1 MLLYIEQLDFP
12 WCIKKESI
20 PSNMRKKRK
29 EKSPHYSVL
38 FIVCVALAA
47 VNLKQ
52 KLESFIMPNLERNP
66 EMCQMNTNTYV
77 LQAKKIVS
85 LKTSCKTMGK

>member
-1 MLLYIEQLDFP
+1 MLLYIEQFVFLDALKRKAFRQI
-12 WCIKKESI
+12 CG
-20 PSNMRKKRK
+20 KKRN
-29 EKSPHYSVL
+29 EKSQHYSVL

-52 KLESFIMPNLERNP
+52 KLVSFIMPNLERNP